1 MAEMTV
7 QDLAKEVGIAVDALL
22 TKLADAGIDAT
33 SADAKISD
41 EDKLTLIRHLRGGS
55 SAVKLTTPSEKRISV
70 PSRKRSQLK
79 VSGQRGSP
87 ARTVNVEV
95 RKRRTFVRRDPAAEE
110 QAREQ
115 EAAKLAEE
123 KARLEAEV
131 AERQAAEEQAA
142 AEAEAKAK
150 AEAEAAAA
158 EAEAERKAAEEA
170 EKQQAEAEAAKLKAA
185 EEAAAKAKEA
195 EAKAEQAAEPAAS
208 TEKPAEQTADA
219 KAEDGK
225 AESKTPDQPAEAA
238 PADPPGP
245 KRRVIADELARG
257 ELEAARRRA
266 AENLRR
272 ASKAPPPAPPRNK
285 AEEEQRRREELHV
298 AKGKAGRRRKS
309 GRAPSRVRVKTEH
322 GFAKPTA
329 PVVREVEVPEAIT
342 VGELAQRMA
351 VKATDLIRDMMK
363 MGEMAT
369 INQVLDQDTATL
381 LVEEMGHSVKRTSE
395 ADREESLIQGAVGES
410 DDSIAKQPRPPVVTI
425 MGHVDHG
432 KTSLLDYIR
441 KSRVASGEAGGI
453 TQHIGAYHVQTPN
466 GIVTFLDT
474 PGHAA
479 FTKMRARG
487 ASSTDVVVLVVAAD
501 DGVMP
506 QTKEAI
512 DHGRAAG
519 VPMVVAVTKCDKPEA
534 DPERVRNEL
543 AQEQVIPEE
552 WGGDYQFINVSAHSG
567 EGVDALL
574 EAILLQA
581 EVLELSA
588 PVDAPAK
595 GVVVESSLEKGRGPV
610 ATVLVKEGT
619 LSKGDVIIAGANFG
633 RVRALFDESGT
644 QVDSIGPSMPAEVL
658 GLSGTPEAGDEV
670 LAVAD
675 EKKARELVE
684 LREAKQR
691 EKRQMDL
698 AKDRRNAMMASLSEG
713 GLKQLAIMI
722 KGDVQGSVEAL
733 ADAIANIPTE
743 EVSVKV
749 VSSNVGGISESD
761 IDLAAASN
769 ALVIGFNVRAD
780 GKARK
785 SAQEAGVDVRYYSVI
800 YDVMDDMRDAVSG
813 LLGTETKEQ
822 IVGTAEVRDVFQ
834 ATKWGKVAGCL
845 VVEGQV
851 RRGLPIRVL
860 RDNVVIYEGELESLR
875 RHKDDVQKVD
885 AGTECGIAVKNY
897 NDVRPGDNIE
907 VFERIEVQ
915 RKVAETA
922 EA

>member
-41 EDKLTLIRHLRGGS
+41 EDKLTLIRHLRGGTS
-55 SAVKLTTPSEKRISV
+55 SVKLSAPSDKRISV

-123 KARLEAEV
+123 KARLEAEE
-131 AERQAAEEQAA
+131 AAKQAAEAKAA
-142 AEAEAKAK
+142 AEAEAEAEAKAK

-158 EAEAERKAAEEA
+158 VEAERKAAEEA
-170 EKQQAEAEAAKLKAA
+170 EKQQAEAEAAKAKAE
-185 EEAAAKAKEA
+185 EEAAKKAAAEAEAKQAEAPKVEAKDEAKEA
-195 EAKAEQAAEPAAS
+195 EKPADSKPADKPEDAPAEPA
-208 TEKPAEQTADA
+208 
-219 KAEDGK
+219 
-225 AESKTPDQPAEAA
+225 
-238 PADPPGP
+238 GP

-257 ELEAARRRA
+257 EREAARRRA

-309 GRAPSRVRVKTEH
+309 GRSPSRVRVKTEH

-329 PVVREVEVPEAIT
+329 PVVREVAVPEAIT

-381 LVEEMGHSVKRTSE
+381 LVEEMGHSVKRVSE

-410 DDSIAKQPRPPVVTI
+410 DDSITKQPRPPVVTI

-453 TQHIGAYHVQTPN
+453 TQHIGAYHVETPN

-543 AQEQVIPEE
+543 SQEQVIPEE
-552 WGGDYQFINVSAHSG
+552 WGGEYQFINVSAHSG

-633 RVRALFDESGT
+633 RVRALFDESGS

-785 SAQEAGVDVRYYSVI
+785 AAQEAGVDVRYYSVI

>member
-22 TKLADAGIDAT
+22 TKLEEAGIKAT
-33 SADAKISD
+33 SADSAISD
-41 EDKLTLIRHLRGGS
+41 EDKLQLLRHLRTGS
-55 SAVKLTTPSEKRISV
+55 GSVKLSTSGDKRISV

-79 VSGQRGSP
+79 VSGQRGAP
-87 ARTVNVEV
+87 TRTVNVEV
-95 RKRRTFVRRDPAAEE
+95 RKRRTFVRRDPEADEAA
-110 QAREQ
+110 AAAEQ
-115 EAAKLAEE
+115 EAAARQAEEE
-123 KARLEAEV
+123 KARLEAEA
-131 AERQAAEEQAA
+131 AEQRAAEEQAT

-150 AEAEAAAA
+150 AEEEARLAAEQEAAEKAAA
-158 EAEAERKAAEEA
+158 EAKVDEAPKADETPAAEAPA
-170 EKQQAEAEAAKLKAA
+170 EPVAKDDAPATEAASG
-185 EEAAAKAKEA
+185 EA
-195 EAKAEQAAEPAAS
+195 
-208 TEKPAEQTADA
+208 KPAETES
-219 KAEDGK
+219 AEK
-225 AESKTPDQPAEAA
+225 SPEAPAEAA
-238 PADPPGP
+238 GP

-272 ASKAPPPAPPRNK
+272 ASKAPPPPPQQQRNK
-285 AEEEQRRREELHV
+285 QEEEQRRREELHV

-309 GRAPSRVRVKTEH
+309 GRSPSRVRVTTEH
-322 GFAKPTA
+322 GFARPTA
-329 PVVREVEVPEAIT
+329 PVVREIEVPEAIT
-342 VGELAQRMA
+342 VGDLAQRMA
-351 VKATDLIRDMMK
+351 IKATDLIREMMK

-381 LVEEMGHSVKRTSE
+381 LVEEMGHNVRRTSE
-395 ADREESLIQGAVGES
+395 GDREESLIQGAVGAS
-410 DDSIAKQPRPPVVTI
+410 DDTAEKQPRPPVVTI

-441 KSRVASGEAGGI
+441 KSRVAAGEAGGI
-453 TQHIGAYHVQTPN
+453 TQHIGAYHVETPN

-487 ASSTDVVVLVVAAD
+487 AQATDVVVLVVAAD
-501 DGVMP
+501 DGLMP

-519 VPMVVAVTKCDKPEA
+519 VPMVVAVTKCDKEDA

-543 AQEQVIPEE
+543 SQEQVIPEE
-552 WGGDYQFINVSAHSG
+552 WGGDYQFINVSAHTG
-567 EGVDALL
+567 EGVDSLL
-574 EAILLQA
+574 EAILLQS
-581 EVLELSA
+581 EVLELRA
-588 PVDAPAK
+588 AVDAPAK

-633 RVRALFDESGT
+633 RVRALFDETGT
-644 QVDSIGPSMPAEVL
+644 QVQSIGPSMPAEVL

-675 EKKARELVE
+675 EKKARELVG
-684 LREAKQR
+684 LRESKQR

-698 AKDRRNAMMASLSEG
+698 AKERRTAMMASLSEG

-733 ADAIANIPTE
+733 SDAIANIPTQ

-780 GKARK
+780 AKARK
-785 SAQEAGVDVRYYSVI
+785 SAQESGVDVRYYSVI

-822 IVGTAEVRDVFQ
+822 IVGTAEVREVFE
-834 ATKWGKVAGCL
+834 ASKWGQVAGCL

-897 NDVRPGDNIE
+897 NDVRAGDNIE

-915 RKVAETA
+915 RKVVETA

>member
-1 MAEMTV
+1 MADMTV

-22 TKLADAGIDAT
+22 TKLADAGIKAT
-33 SADAKISD
+33 SADSAISD
-41 EDKLTLIRHLRGGS
+41 EDKLQLLRHLRTGS
-55 SAVKLTTPSEKRISV
+55 GSVKLSTSADKRISV

-79 VSGQRGSP
+79 VTGQRGSP

-95 RKRRTFVRRDPAAEE
+95 RKRRTFVRRDPEAENAA
-110 QAREQ
+110 AAEQ
-115 EAAKLAEE
+115 EAQARQAEEE
-123 KARLEAEV
+123 KARLEAEA
-131 AERQAAEEQAA
+131 AEQRAAEEKAA
-142 AEAEAKAK
+142 AEAQAEAEEAARLAAEK
-150 AEAEAAAA
+150 AEAEKAAAA
-158 EAEAERKAAEEA
+158 EAEA
-170 EKQQAEAEAAKLKAA
+170 Q
-185 EEAAAKAKEA
+185 AKE
-195 EAKAEQAAEPAAS
+195 EAKAEPKPAEDETPEVAAEKPAEETPAEEAPAAEAAEPAA
-208 TEKPAEQTADA
+208 ADD
-219 KAEDGK
+219 KAEDG
-225 AESKTPDQPAEAA
+225 S
-238 PADPPGP
+238 P

-272 ASKAPPPAPPRNK
+272 AAKAPPPTQQQRNK
-285 AEEEQRRREELHV
+285 KEEEQRRREELHV

-309 GRAPSRVRVKTEH
+309 GRSPSRVKVKTEH

-329 PVVREVEVPEAIT
+329 PVIREIEVPEAIT
-342 VGELAQRMA
+342 VGDLAQRMA
-351 VKATDLIRDMMK
+351 IKATDLIRDMMK

-381 LVEEMGHSVKRTSE
+381 LVEEMGHTVKRTSE
-395 ADREESLIQGAVGES
+395 ADREESLIQGAVGAS
-410 DDSIAKQPRPPVVTI
+410 DDSIEKQPRPPVVTI

-441 KSRVASGEAGGI
+441 KSRVAAGEAGGI
-453 TQHIGAYHVQTPN
+453 TQHIGAYHVKTPN

-487 ASSTDVVVLVVAAD
+487 AESTDVVVLVVAAD

-519 VPMVVAVTKCDKPEA
+519 VPMVVAVTKCDKEDA

-543 AQEQVIPEE
+543 SQEQVIPEE
-552 WGGDYQFINVSAHSG
+552 WGGEYQFINVSAHTG
-567 EGVDALL
+567 QGVDELL
-574 EAILLQA
+574 EAILLQS

-619 LSKGDVIIAGANFG
+619 LSRGDVIIAGANFG
-633 RVRALFDESGT
+633 RVRALFDETGA
-644 QVDSIGPSMPAEVL
+644 QVQSIGPSMPAEVL

-675 EKKARELVE
+675 EKKARELVD
-684 LREAKQR
+684 LRESKMR

-698 AKDRRNAMMASLSEG
+698 AKERRSAMMASLSEG

-733 ADAIANIPTE
+733 SDAIANLPTE

-749 VSSNVGGISESD
+749 VSANVGGISESD

-780 GKARK
+780 SKARK
-785 SAQEAGVDVRYYSVI
+785 SAQESGVDVRYYSVI

-822 IVGTAEVRDVFQ
+822 IVGTAEVREVFQ
-834 ATKWGKVAGCL
+834 ASKWGQVAGCL

-897 NDVRPGDNIE
+897 NDVRAGDSIE